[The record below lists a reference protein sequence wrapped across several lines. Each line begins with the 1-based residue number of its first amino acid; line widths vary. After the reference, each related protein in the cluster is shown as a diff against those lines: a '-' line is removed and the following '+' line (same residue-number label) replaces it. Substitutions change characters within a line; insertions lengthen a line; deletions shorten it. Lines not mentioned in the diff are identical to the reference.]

1 MKSPNLTLIADLL
14 YIILVWFPF
23 TVCVRTPTPS
33 YAPDVMMNITAIKGQ
48 NVEFKCRIIDPG
60 PYLVAFFRVEDTPRL
75 ISYDEQVFR
84 QIEKYELKKKVT
96 EEEWILTVKNVDETD
111 AGGYSCQLNTNP
123 VMARIG
129 YLALRVPPIVS
140 RSSTPSAVEVREGH
154 NVTLN
159 CEANGNPAPKI
170 TWRRQDRQIIRFNG
184 ATGYGASVYNGSE
197 LTLTRVSRKHM
208 SEYVCVATNDIPPDE
223 TWTVKL
229 HVTFEPSV
237 IPQSTLV
244 EVSLGSLARL
254 VCNVEAWPRAMVT
267 WYFNDVELFDSGSF
281 RMEQSVTE
289 RYKTVHVLEV
299 QYAESHH
306 FGVYKCVAANDF
318 GKEFAT
324 IRLVQSQPIFSSN
337 QVLATEGSGDTEKE
351 NIPTNSVDD
360 EDGTEQKEAIS
371 TNTELRQT
379 SHSFRLSACTSL
391 VTVAL
396 ILRIPCFLRILAI
409 T

>member
-1 MKSPNLTLIADLL
+1 MSSTVMSVMSAVLCQL
-14 YIILVWFPF
+14 FS
-23 TVCVRTPTPS
+23 VCVRTPTPT
-33 YAPDVMMNITAIKGQ
+33 YAPDVMTNITAIKGQ
-48 NVEFKCRIIDPG
+48 NVEFRCRIVDPG
-60 PYLVAFFRVEDTPRL
+60 SYMVAFFRMEDAPRL

-96 EEEWILTVKNVDETD
+96 ENEWILTVKNVDETD

-197 LTLTRVSRKHM
+197 LTLTRISRKHM

-244 EVSLGSLARL
+244 EVPLQSLARI
-254 VCNVEAWPRAMVT
+254 VCNVEAWPRTLVT
-267 WYFNDVELFDSGSF
+267 WYFNDVELYDSGSI
-281 RMEQSVTE
+281 RMEQSVVE
-289 RYKTVHVLEV
+289 KYKSVHVLEI
-299 QYAESHH
+299 QYTEPRH
-306 FGVYKCVAANDF
+306 FGQYRCVAANDY
-318 GKEFAT
+318 GKQFAT
-324 IRLVQSQPIFSSN
+324 IRLVESRQVYSSSQIG
-337 QVLATEGSGDTEKE
+337 TEGSGDINHDTES
-351 NIPTNSVDD
+351 TQTSSTDD
-360 EDGTEQKEAIS
+360 EDGPTGTED

-379 SHSFRLSACTSL
+379 ASAHTLTAPTLL
-391 VTVAL
+391 VL
-396 ILRIPCFLRILAI
+396 ICASLRIPDLLRDLAI